1 VRTRWKA
8 FLAKAPPI
16 ITLLV
21 ALSSWPLNFLT
32 YCLARRNLPRLRTL
46 ALPATSVTCDNER
59 WTIDLGQPGRQL
71 TLTLDDLAH
80 VEWTVFAN
88 NRRGF
93 HNASETW
100 KLLLLQRDGTRSV
113 LISEE
118 RAGGEPPPLSP
129 LIDALRERGLLQE
142 PTYRD
147 VSPPPRLM
155 DILFGSLW
163 VMVLVQVLRWSSHR
177 MH

>member
-1 VRTRWKA
+1 
-8 FLAKAPPI
+8 
-16 ITLLV
+16 
-21 ALSSWPLNFLT
+21 
-32 YCLARRNLPRLRTL
+32 
-46 ALPATSVTCDNER
+46 
-59 WTIDLGQPGRQL
+59 
-71 TLTLDDLAH
+71 

-163 VMVLVQVLRWSSHR
+163 VMVLVQVLRWASHR